1 MIIQHCN
8 TRNWIVSL
16 NIHII
21 PFTKLHECTTIN
33 IDVIPEKIWCGLLP
47 LECQQILG
55 MESGV
60 IPNERITASSQ
71 LNADHAAIQ
80 ARLNFQATSTK
91 AGSWS
96 ARTNDVNQWLQ
107 VDLGK
112 RQSIVTS
119 FVTQGRNGVSQWVT
133 KYKLQYS
140 DNGVHFQYY
149 RQRGQ
154 TSNTVRR
161 FSLTNIPMF

>member
-1 MIIQHCN
+1 
-8 TRNWIVSL
+8 
-16 NIHII
+16 
-21 PFTKLHECTTIN
+21 
-33 IDVIPEKIWCGLLP
+33 
-47 LECQQILG
+47 

-71 LNADHAAIQ
+71 LNANHAAIQ

-107 VDLGK
+107 VDLAK
-112 RQSIVTS
+112 RQSEVTS
-119 FVTQGRNGVSQWVT
+119 MATQGGNGVNHWVT
-133 KYKLQYS
+133 KYKMQYS
-140 DNGVHFQYY
+140 DDGVHFQYY
-149 RQRGQ
+149 RQPGQ

-161 FSLTNIPMF
+161 FRFTRLFCF

>member
-1 MIIQHCN
+1 MISHL
-8 TRNWIVSL
+8 TRN
-16 NIHII
+16 I
-21 PFTKLHECTTIN
+21 PKNF
-33 IDVIPEKIWCGLLP
+33 WCGHLSLG
-47 LECQQILG
+47 CQQVLG

-71 LNADHAAIQ
+71 LNVDHAAMQ

-91 AGSWS
+91 AGSWR

-107 VDLGK
+107 GK
-112 RQSIVTS
+112 RQSEVTS
-119 FVTQGRNGVSQWVT
+119 IATQGRNGVSQWVT

-140 DNGVHFQYY
+140 DNGVHYQYY
-149 RQRGQ
+149 RQQGQ

-161 FSLTNIPMF
+161 SSLQFAAGFRDKTGI

>member
-1 MIIQHCN
+1 MIDNNSWCDY
-8 TRNWIVSL
+8 
-16 NIHII
+16 
-21 PFTKLHECTTIN
+21 PFP
-33 IDVIPEKIWCGLLP
+33 V
-47 LECQQILG
+47 CQQVLG

-112 RQSIVTS
+112 RQSEVTS
-119 FVTQGRNGVSQWVT
+119 IATQGRNGVSQWVT

-140 DNGVHFQYY
+140 DNGVHYQYY
-149 RQRGQ
+149 RQQGQ

-161 FSLTNIPMF
+161 SSLEFAAGFRNKTGI